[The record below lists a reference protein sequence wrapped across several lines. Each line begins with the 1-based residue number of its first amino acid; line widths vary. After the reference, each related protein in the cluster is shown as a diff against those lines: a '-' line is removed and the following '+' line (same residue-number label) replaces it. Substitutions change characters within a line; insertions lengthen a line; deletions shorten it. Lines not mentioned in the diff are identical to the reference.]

1 MNIWHQETELVSVDL
16 SLFSSLHLKF
26 VKLFKNWKVSIKI
39 KDETGIMRVL
49 FDFFECPTLQEEEVK
64 TRSSHHRPSC
74 LVPGE
79 Q

>member
-1 MNIWHQETELVSVDL
+1 
-16 SLFSSLHLKF
+16 
-26 VKLFKNWKVSIKI
+26 VKKKH